1 MDKQFLEALAI
12 QQCPKQEFFFQYSS
26 NSCSNKEQQ
35 QQLTINNVNSLT
47 NRTLFP
53 YLLFINVLEKSE
65 FYKIDLK
72 NLKHF

>member
-1 MDKQFLEALAI
+1 MDKRFLEAQAI
-12 QQCPKQEFFFQYSS
+12 QQCPKREFFFQYSS
-26 NSCSNKEQQ
+26 NSSSNKEQ

-65 FYKIDLK
+65 FYRLK
-72 NLKHF
+72 E

>member
-1 MDKQFLEALAI
+1 MDKRFLEAQAI
-12 QQCPKQEFFFQYSS
+12 QQCPKREFFFQYSS
-26 NSCSNKEQQ
+26 NSSSNKEQQ

-53 YLLFINVLEKSE
+53 YLSFINVLEKSE